1 MGKTMHLIAVIGR
14 EDGTCG
20 GSPMECRKV
29 TQETTALWIHYTN
42 LMIETDANSDYIENR
57 TRAARVRERLPAPH
71 GNSGFITA

>member
-1 MGKTMHLIAVIGR
+1 
-14 EDGTCG
+14 
-20 GSPMECRKV
+20 MECRKV